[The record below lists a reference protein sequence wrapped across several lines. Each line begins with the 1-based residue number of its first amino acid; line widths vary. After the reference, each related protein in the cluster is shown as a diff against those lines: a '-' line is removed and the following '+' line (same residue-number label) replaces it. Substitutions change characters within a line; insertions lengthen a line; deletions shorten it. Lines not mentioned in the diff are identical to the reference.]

1 MKLPSIPK
9 LTLLQEKV
17 GDRCAHVRQERKG
30 LKFQGHWAQDFE
42 DSEILTTIFF
52 LIMCDFQVLHF
63 GASKW
68 SHIIPKPGFG
78 GFMCYP
84 KATVSPK
91 PSPEVIVNI
100 HQFSVKFFKIL
111 RLKSS
116 SSPLEVTIPVVG
128 LVQKGHLWYLRKLM
142 FTKATVS
149 LKPSPLTMVPNIEK
163 YYHDPFDLYDP
174 LDWCSEPEVVSPSK
188 SPKDPKIEGIL
199 SLDTKGIHS

>member
-1 MKLPSIPK
+1 MIPHYPK
-9 LTLLQEKV
+9 ARVWGVHVLSK
-17 GDRCAHVRQERKG
+17 GDGLGFPCYPKATVWGSHVIRRRRFRVPMLSKG
-30 LKFQGHWAQDFE
+30 DGL
-42 DSEILTTIFF
+42 
-52 LIMCDFQVLHF
+52 
-63 GASKW
+63 
-68 SHIIPKPGFG
+68 GFP
-78 GFMCYP
+78 CYP

-116 SSPLEVTIPVVG
+116 SSPLEVAIPVVG

-188 SPKDPKIEGIL
+188 YPKDPKIEGIL